1 MSLSRTRLSESEL
14 TTALAGR
21 PGWTVE
27 EGMLTRTFTFSAYAS
42 GALFACGVMQTA
54 EVMDHHPDVLVTY
67 GRVKVS
73 TSTHDADGLTA
84 LDFEL
89 ARRTDALDRGSA
101 S

>member
-1 MSLSRTRLSESEL
+1 
-14 TTALAGR
+14 
-21 PGWTVE
+21 
-27 EGMLTRTFTFSAYAS
+27 
-42 GALFACGVMQTA
+42 MQTA